1 MTEPRA
7 DLESIDQPSVH
18 HEESD
23 VNVGAIFGFAAGLFV
38 TAIVVS
44 VVVWLMFA
52 YFDRRETQ
60 RSGAASPLAT
70 TEVRQPPEPRL
81 QIAPREDAA
90 RFRAE
95 EDALLNGYT
104 WIDRSAGTVRI
115 PIEEAK
121 KLTLQKGLPVRESAQ
136 VAQQ

>member
-1 MTEPRA
+1 MNEPRPH
-7 DLESIDQPSVH
+7 LESIDQPSVH

-23 VNVGAIFGFAAGLFV
+23 VNVRALFGFGAGLLV
-38 TAIVVS
+38 TAIVVFAA
-44 VVVWLMFA
+44 VWMMFA
-52 YFDRRETQ
+52 YFDRRETA
-60 RSGAASPLAT
+60 RSGPASPLAT

-104 WIDRSAGTVRI
+104 WIDRAAGTVRI
-115 PIEEAK
+115 PIEEAM
-121 KLTLQKGLPVRESAQ
+121 KLTVQNGLPVREPAEQ
-136 VAQQ
+136 GQR

>member
-1 MTEPRA
+1 MTEPRPH
-7 DLESIDQPSVH
+7 LESIDQPSVH

-23 VNVGAIFGFAAGLFV
+23 VNVRAIFGFAAGLLV
-38 TAIVVS
+38 TALVVS
-44 VVVWLMFA
+44 LAVWFMFA

-60 RSGAASPLAT
+60 RSGPASPLAT

-104 WIDRSAGTVRI
+104 WIDRAAGTVRI
-115 PIEEAK
+115 PIAEAM
-121 KLTLQKGLPVRESAQ
+121 KLTLQEGLPARESSEPGQ
-136 VAQQ
+136 R

>member
-1 MTEPRA
+1 MTEPRPH
-7 DLESIDQPSVH
+7 LESIDQPSVH

-23 VNVGAIFGFAAGLFV
+23 VNVRAIFGFAAGLLV

-44 VVVWLMFA
+44 VGVWLMFA
-52 YFDRRETQ
+52 YFDRRETA
-60 RSGAASPLAT
+60 RSGPASPLAT
-70 TEVRQPPEPRL
+70 SEVRQPPEPRL

-95 EDALLNGYT
+95 EDALLNGYS

-115 PIEEAK
+115 PIAEAM
-121 KLTLQKGLPVRESAQ
+121 KLTLQKGLPVRESGEQ
-136 VAQQ
+136 SQR

>member
-1 MTEPRA
+1 MTEPRPH
-7 DLESIDQPSVH
+7 LEPIDQPSVH

-23 VNVGAIFGFAAGLFV
+23 VNVRAIFGFGAGLLV

-44 VVVWLMFA
+44 AAVWMMFA
-52 YFDRRETQ
+52 YFDRRETD
-60 RSGAASPLAT
+60 RSGPASPLAT

-104 WIDRSAGTVRI
+104 WIDRAAGTVRI
-115 PIEEAK
+115 PVEEAM
-121 KLTLQKGLPVRESAQ
+121 KLTVQKGLPVREPAEQ
-136 VAQQ
+136 GR